1 MSDEF
6 TNGKI
11 DQRIVIVTLT
21 ADGVATTY
29 EGLAISAKGIKTSET
44 VMAQC
49 EVTILNLSG
58 EDRERIL
65 KETNP
70 FFAKGKRISITVE
83 AGRESYGTTIL
94 YTGRVFRSNATPKP
108 NLGVV
113 LRCIQGFDNKAKIVS
128 RSATEI
134 TDLSSIARWVAE
146 DNDYTLSFEITD
158 KKIARYSFTGSS
170 QAALTQLQAL
180 AGNTVNVYVDNNTL
194 YIKDSEKPA
203 NGLPVRILDKT
214 SGLLTAE
221 GTEYG
226 VKVKMLFDAVTRIGG
241 QIDLTS
247 EINPSLSGSYVV
259 RKLPFHVTS
268 RDQPFYYVAECNR
281 IDRTR

>member
-1 MSDEF
+1 MSNEF
-6 TNGKI
+6 TSGEL
-11 DQRIVIVTLT
+11 DQRVVIVTLT
-21 ADGVATTY
+21 ADDVSTTY
-29 EGLAISAKGIKTSET
+29 EGLSISVKGIKTSET
-44 VMAQC
+44 VMSQC

-58 EDRERIL
+58 DDRQRIL

-83 AGRESYGTTIL
+83 AGRENTGTTVL
-94 YTGRVFRSNATPKP
+94 YKGRVFRSRGTPKP

-113 LRCIQGFDNKAKIVS
+113 LRCIQGFDNRAKIDS

-134 TDLSSIARWVAE
+134 TNLSSIARWIAE
-146 DNDYTLSFEITD
+146 DNGYTLSFEIAD

-170 QAALTQLQAL
+170 QAALSQLEGLTDGA
-180 AGNTVNVYVDNNTL
+180 NVYVDNDVLYVTDKNTPT
-194 YIKDSEKPA
+194 K
-203 NGLPVRILDKT
+203 GLPVRVLDKS

-226 VKVKMLFDAVTRIGG
+226 VKVKMLFDTVTRIGG

-247 EINPSLSGSYVV
+247 EINPSLNGSYRV

-268 RDQPFYYVAECNR
+268 RDKPFYYVAECNR

>member
-1 MSDEF
+1 MSGEL
-6 TNGKI
+6 
-11 DQRIVIVTLT
+11 DQRIVIVTLI

-29 EGLAISAKGIKTSET
+29 EGLSIEAKGVKVSNT
-44 VMAQC
+44 VMGQC
-49 EVTILNLSG
+49 DVTILNIKR

-70 FFAKGKRISITVE
+70 FLSRGKTISIIVE
-83 AGRESYGTTIL
+83 VGRVSYGTTVL
-94 YTGRVFRSNATPKP
+94 YSGIVFRSSAAPKP
-108 NLGVV
+108 NLGVN
-113 LRCIQGFDNKAKIVS
+113 LKCIQGFDNRARIVS

-146 DNDYTLSFEITD
+146 DNGYNLSFEITD
-158 KKIARYSFTGSS
+158 KKIARYSFTGSA
-170 QAALTQLQAL
+170 QAALSQLEAL
-180 AGNTVNVYVDNNTL
+180 TNGANVYVDNKTL
-194 YIKDSEKPA
+194 YIKDTNKPA

-214 SGLLTAE
+214 TGLLSAE

-226 VKVKMLFDAVTRIGG
+226 VKVKMLFDSATKIGG

-259 RKLPFHVTS
+259 RKLPFHITS
-268 RDQPFYYVAECNR
+268 RGQPFYYVAECNR
-281 IDRTR
+281 IDRSR